1 MDKAKAISVLKRVAP
16 QALINKLIGGLLK
29 DAG

>member
-16 QALINKLIGGLLK
+16 QALINKLIGNLVES
-29 DAG
+29 AG